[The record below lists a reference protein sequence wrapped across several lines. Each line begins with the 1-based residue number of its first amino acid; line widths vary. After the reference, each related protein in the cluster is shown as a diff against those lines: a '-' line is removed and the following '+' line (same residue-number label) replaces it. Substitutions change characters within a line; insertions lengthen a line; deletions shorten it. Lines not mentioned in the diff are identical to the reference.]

1 MNLLNQFKDN
11 YEQAKARVSE
21 LHGEIETLGD
31 VQKLLILGKN
41 DEATKL
47 LTQVETLLDNTEFTL
62 DQVIQL
68 QEHRVESL
76 SIISNDTETKK
87 DYLEELNRLQK
98 VASHFFASKK
108 VTFKV

>member
-62 DQVIQL
+62 DQVI
-68 QEHRVESL
+68 
-76 SIISNDTETKK
+76 
-87 DYLEELNRLQK
+87 
-98 VASHFFASKK
+98 
-108 VTFKV
+108 